1 MIEAL
6 PKPIADY
13 VAASN
18 AHAPDAAAAC
28 FAEDAVAFDEN
39 REYAGRAAIRIW
51 IAESDRRYRPSLEI
65 SGFTRSGETAVL
77 TGRVSGTFPGSPV
90 VLRYVFTVR
99 GEEIVRLVIEV

>member
-18 AHAPDAAAAC
+18 AHAPDAVAAC
-28 FAEDAVAFDEN
+28 FAEDAVVFDEN
-39 REYAGRAAIRIW
+39 REHSGRTAIRIW
-51 IAESDRRYRPSLEI
+51 VAEAGRLYRPTLEI
-65 SGFTRSGETAVL
+65 SGFTQSGETAVL

-90 VLRYVFTVR
+90 VLRFIFTLR
-99 GEEIVRLVIEV
+99 GEEIVRLMIEV